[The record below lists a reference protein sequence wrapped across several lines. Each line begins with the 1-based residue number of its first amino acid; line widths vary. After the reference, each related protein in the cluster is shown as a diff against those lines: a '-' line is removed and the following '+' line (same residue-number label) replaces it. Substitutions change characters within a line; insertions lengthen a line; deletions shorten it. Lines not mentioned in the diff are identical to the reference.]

1 MAATLATTG
10 VQMMRMDLMAATF
23 ATTGVQMMRMDL
35 MVAIFPDRGRCRRLG
50 NRRGACLAPA
60 MTMVLLIARAG
71 ARGHRRV
78 IQYRRLDTDLRL
90 REASL
95 AARRLAALR
104 PAGVPSDTESSGSS
118 RRRRLISLQGG
129 TARYDVDW
137 HTSNRGRIGPAA
149 LRARSPLKQ
158 LVDDVGFRSLLLGRI
173 APRVRMILGLR
184 LDAVG
189 FRILSL
195 GLMLPRRI
203 LRPLRRRVRN
213 LHREDASGHLNEDG
227 RTQQGRPSDRTVTR
241 TMTRSRRPM

>member
-1 MAATLATTG
+1 
-10 VQMMRMDLMAATF
+10 MMRMDLMAATL

-71 ARGHRRV
+71 VRGHRRV
-78 IQYRRLDTDLRL
+78 VQDLRL
-90 REASL
+90 HAASL
-95 AARRLAALR
+95 AARRLADLR
-104 PAGVPSDTESSGSS
+104 LTGVPSDTESSGSS
-118 RRRRLISLQGG
+118 RRRRLTSLQGG

-173 APRVRMILGLR
+173 APRGRMLLGLR

-227 RTQQGRPSDRTVTR
+227 RTQQGRPSDRTMTR
-241 TMTRSRRPM
+241 TMARSLKPT